1 MRCPKCKNHILQKS
15 GSRTRLRTKGPIVFE
30 DGVCKTQCYWC
41 GGSIE
46 IPVEIRDGTQIDTE
60 HFYVRAKS

>member
-1 MRCPKCKNHILQKS
+1 M
-15 GSRTRLRTKGPIVFE
+15 RTKGPLVFE

-46 IPVEIRDGTQIDTE
+46 IPVEIREGTPISSET
-60 HFYVRAKS
+60 FVILRKT

>member
-1 MRCPKCKNHILQKS
+1 M
-15 GSRTRLRTKGPIVFE
+15 VFE